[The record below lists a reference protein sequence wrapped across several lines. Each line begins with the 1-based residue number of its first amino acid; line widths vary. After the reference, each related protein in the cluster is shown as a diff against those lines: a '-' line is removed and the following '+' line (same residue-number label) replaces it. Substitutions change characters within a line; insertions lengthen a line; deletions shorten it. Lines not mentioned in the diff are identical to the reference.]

1 MYYYLREAI
10 VKTSIKNVTVMEFTW
25 AKKKLYGSLTD
36 VLKKIVLICPELTPS
51 DVLKLSKEDVAKIME
66 ARLEVNRQH
75 PSKVPSGTG
84 EKKGKLLTIDSCIDI
99 LSQRWGG
106 AHPMII
112 AHNYSEQMVRDWL
125 DDILL
130 REKEKEKEEKE
141 KDAPKGKIEDALNN
155 KDLQKF
161 KEEYMKKGK

>member
-1 MYYYLREAI
+1 MYYDLREAT
-10 VKTSIKNVTVMEFTW
+10 VKTSIKNVTVREFTW

-36 VLKKIVLICPELTPS
+36 VLKKIKLICPELTNS
-51 DVLKLSKEDVAKIME
+51 EVLKLSKEDVSKIMQ
-66 ARLEVNRQH
+66 AKVEVNRLH
-75 PSKVPSGTG
+75 PSKVPG
-84 EKKGKLLTIDSCIDI
+84 EKKGKPLTIDSCIDI

-130 REKEKEKEEKE
+130 RQKEKEKEDTPE
-141 KDAPKGKIEDALNN
+141 GKVDQALND
-155 KDLQKF
+155 KEYQKF
-161 KEEYMKKGK
+161 KEEYSKKQKKKQKRK